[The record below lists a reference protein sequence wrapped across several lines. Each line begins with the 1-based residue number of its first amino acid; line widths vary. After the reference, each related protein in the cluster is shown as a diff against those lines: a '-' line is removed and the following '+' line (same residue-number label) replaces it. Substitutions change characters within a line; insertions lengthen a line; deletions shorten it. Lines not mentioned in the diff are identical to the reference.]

1 MKITTS
7 FCAEEYLIK
16 KIQEQAE
23 RENRSFSNLLETILI
38 KYLKQEQTNNST
50 EHITNS

>member
-7 FCAEEYLIK
+7 FCAEECLIK

-38 KYLKQEQTNNST
+38 KYLNQEQTNKNT
-50 EHITNS
+50 EHITDD

>member
-7 FCAEEYLIK
+7 FCTEEYLIK

-23 RENRSFSNLLETILI
+23 KENRSFSNLLETILI
-38 KYLKQEQTNNST
+38 KYLKEQANKST